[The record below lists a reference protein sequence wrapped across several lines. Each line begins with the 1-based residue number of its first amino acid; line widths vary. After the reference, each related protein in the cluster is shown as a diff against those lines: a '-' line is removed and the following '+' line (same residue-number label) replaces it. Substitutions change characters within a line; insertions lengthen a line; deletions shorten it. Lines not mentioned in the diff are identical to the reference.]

1 MNFFGTEI
9 GNYFLTMLLKCH
21 LPSPHV
27 SHVSGRFFSRLVR
40 LFFIDSQMISEV
52 IVLVSVLPHLKN
64 FQENPEYNS
73 LRGKGNKKFQ
83 EMNLTKLIVPHTFT
97 SCEVELV
104 HVYCF
109 RFLVNP
115 QLRTKS
121 WLNYRAGSQQK
132 FNRLTSS

>member
-73 LRGKGNKKFQ
+73 LRGKGNKKVSRNEFN
-83 EMNLTKLIVPHTFT
+83 EINCSAYI
-97 SCEVELV
+97 
-104 HVYCF
+104 Y
-109 RFLVNP
+109 FLRGGVSACLLL
-115 QLRTKS
+115 QISR
-121 WLNYRAGSQQK
+121 
-132 FNRLTSS
+132 